1 MKNIPIRDLE
11 TERLLIKVPTME
23 EQYDLW
29 NILRDESINKYY
41 FPTPDRIFRKN
52 NLSKDNIDDLK
63 EARRIFLSE
72 LNDWERQK
80 PFYEKK
86 IESIHNGDNNQKFT
100 WSVFLKSGE
109 VIGQIT
115 VQPNDAYPDNPEVRD
130 IGWFIKPCYHRHGYG
145 YELASAV
152 LDFMFNEVEIDRIET
167 SASVINHGSWGL
179 MEKLG
184 FERTGEKIFTYYDD
198 DGKILKSYCYTGDK
212 EKFLNRNNAKCKKM
226 ER

>member
-1 MKNIPIRDLE
+1 MKDIPIRDFE

-23 EQYDLW
+23 EQYDIW
-29 NILRDESINKYY
+29 SILKDEEINRYY
-41 FPTPDRIFRKN
+41 FPTPDRIFRKH
-52 NLSKDNIDDLK
+52 NLTKDSIEDLK
-63 EARRIFLSE
+63 EARRIFLEE

-86 IESIHNGDNNQKFT
+86 INSIHSGDNSQKFT

-130 IGWFIKPCYHRHGYG
+130 IGWFIKPCYHRQGYG
-145 YELASAV
+145 NELASAV

-167 SASVINHGSWGL
+167 SAAINNPGSWGL

-184 FERTGEKIFTYYDD
+184 FQRTGEKLSTYYDENFN
-198 DGKILKSYCYTGDK
+198 ILSCYCYTGDK
-212 EKFLNRNNAKCKKM
+212 EKFINRDSSKCKTY
-226 ER
+226 RG